1 MSRMMDYGNE
11 NSNIGRQRD
20 LVLSVNEF
28 VFLQNKTNGQIK
40 TQAGPMT
47 ITISQQEALVI
58 FNAKSKKFEET
69 NDFERAKQ
77 LFIAPP
83 EGWYTILK
91 NPTSDG
97 QYPEAGKANTTPSTI
112 TVGKKINIPGPASF
126 ALFPGQMAKTVR
138 GHKLRSNQYLLAR
151 VYDAEAAQNGL
162 KTATIVD
169 ANGNETEAATD
180 TKYFVGQLLVIKG
193 TEISFYIPPTGIEVI
208 PQTPYGDDYVRD
220 AVTLERLEYAIL
232 KDENGSKRYEHG
244 PAVVFPE
251 PTETFVKANEK
262 KGNVIFRALELSP
275 ISGIYLKVIADYT
288 DENGVEHKTGEEL
301 FITGKE
307 QQIFYPRE
315 ELALI
320 QYDGKYMHHA
330 IAIPEGEGRYI
341 MDRITGEIKTVKGY
355 CMYLPDP
362 RTEVVV
368 QRKLSDSECE
378 LMYPGNTEVKDVN
391 AEINERQMEK
401 LARKGMTNQ
410 VMDSLNNVYST
421 AKMTD
426 SLALFEVNANIS
438 RGSSYTKPRT
448 ITLDTKYDGV
458 VSINVWTGYAI
469 NVVSKSGE
477 RKVVVGPTTT
487 LLDYDETIEALHLD
501 SGTTGFMQISDIHI
515 KDKIVAQTKDY
526 VKVMIDVSYLADFDE
541 EKKDSWFSVNNYEK
555 YLKDVMRNRLKN
567 KVKTLTVQ
575 EFYNDYVS
583 IVENTLV
590 SEENEFK
597 NGMVLT
603 DVEVQGISMENEVA
617 ALMDQHQKE
626 VLSKTIQLQAV
637 ESEIEVEKKLAEA
650 QRKKMDLKAA
660 NDAHAREI
668 EYANDVAIATNKA
681 ELQTMYQEVEAAKL
695 AAEQDMAEIRTMIE
709 EQKLQSKIA
718 EDNARIET
726 EQKLADIEAKKYDAY
741 ALTVAQIMESIQP
754 GLIEALNANANA
766 NLIEG
771 IGEAVAPYA
780 IAKGDSIAETVNTML
795 RGTSLQD
802 TIKNIKTYDIK

>member
-368 QRKLSDSECE
+368 QRKLSNSECE
-378 LMYPGNTEVKDVN
+378 LMYPGNTEVKNVN

-410 VMDSLNNVYST
+410 VMDNLNNFYST

-681 ELQTMYQEVEAAKL
+681 ELQAMHQEVEAAKL

-726 EQKLADIEAKKYDAY
+726 EQKLADIEAQKYDAY

>member
-11 NSNIGRQRD
+11 NSNVGRQRD

-368 QRKLSDSECE
+368 QRKLSNSECE
-378 LMYPGNTEVKDVN
+378 LMYPGNTEVKNVN

-410 VMDSLNNVYST
+410 VMDNLNNFYST

-526 VKVMIDVSYLADFDE
+526 VKVMIDVSYLADFNE

-583 IVENTLV
+583 IVENTLI

-681 ELQTMYQEVEAAKL
+681 ELQTMRQEVEAAKL

-726 EQKLADIEAKKYDAY
+726 EQKLADIEAQKYDAY

>member
-368 QRKLSDSECE
+368 QRKLSNSECE

-567 KVKTLTVQ
+567 KVKTLAVQ

-583 IVENTLV
+583 IVENTLI

-668 EYANDVAIATNKA
+668 EYANEVAIATNKA
-681 ELQTMYQEVEAAKL
+681 ELQTMRQEVEAAKL

-726 EQKLADIEAKKYDAY
+726 EQKLADIEAQKYDAY

>member
-11 NSNIGRQRD
+11 NSSIGRQRD

-301 FITGKE
+301 FITGNE

-378 LMYPGNTEVKDVN
+378 LMYPGNTEVKNVN
-391 AEINERQMEK
+391 AKINERQMEK

-421 AKMTD
+421 ANMTD

-458 VSINVWTGYAI
+458 VSIDVWTGYAV

-477 RKVVVGPTTT
+477 RNVVVGPTTT

-583 IVENTLV
+583 IVENTLI

-660 NDAHAREI
+660 NDAHEREI
-668 EYANDVAIATNKA
+668 KYANDVAIATNKA
-681 ELQTMYQEVEAAKL
+681 ELQAMHQEVEAAKL
-695 AAEQDMAEIRTMIE
+695 AAEQDMTEIRTMIE

-726 EQKLADIEAKKYDAY
+726 EQKLADIEAQKYDAY

>member
-301 FITGKE
+301 FITGNE

-378 LMYPGNTEVKDVN
+378 LMYPGNTEVKNVN

-421 AKMTD
+421 ANMTD

-458 VSINVWTGYAI
+458 VSIDVWTGYAI

-477 RKVVVGPTTT
+477 RKVVIGPTTT

-567 KVKTLTVQ
+567 KIKTLTVQ

-583 IVENTLV
+583 IVENTLI

-597 NGMVLT
+597 NGMILT

-660 NDAHAREI
+660 NDAHEREI
-668 EYANDVAIATNKA
+668 KYANDVAIATNKA
-681 ELQTMYQEVEAAKL
+681 ELQTMHQEIEAAKL

-726 EQKLADIEAKKYDAY
+726 EQKLADIEAQKYDAY

>member
-1 MSRMMDYGNE
+1 MSRFDNE
-11 NSNIGRQRD
+11 TYPTNNVRQKD

-28 VFLQNKTNGQIK
+28 VFLQSRTNGQIK

-368 QRKLSDSECE
+368 QRKLSNSECE

-583 IVENTLV
+583 IVESTLI

-660 NDAHAREI
+660 NDAHEREI
-668 EYANDVAIATNKA
+668 KYANDVAIATNKA
-681 ELQTMYQEVEAAKL
+681 ELQAMHQELEATKL
-695 AAEQDMAEIRTMIE
+695 AAEQDMEELRAMIE

-726 EQKLADIEAKKYDAY
+726 EKKLADIEAKKYDAY

-754 GLIEALNANANA
+754 GLIEALNTNANV

-780 IAKGDSIAETVNTML
+780 IAKGDSIAETINTML

>member
-126 ALFPGQMAKTVR
+126 ALFPGQMAQTVR

-368 QRKLSDSECE
+368 QRKLSNSECE

-567 KVKTLTVQ
+567 KVKTLAVQ

-583 IVENTLV
+583 IVENTLI

-668 EYANDVAIATNKA
+668 EYANEVAIATNKA
-681 ELQTMYQEVEAAKL
+681 ELQTMRQEVEAAKL

-726 EQKLADIEAKKYDAY
+726 EQKLADIEAQKYDAY

>member
-11 NSNIGRQRD
+11 NSSIGRQRD

-301 FITGKE
+301 FITGNE

-378 LMYPGNTEVKDVN
+378 LMYPGNTEVKNVN
-391 AEINERQMEK
+391 AKINERQMEK

-421 AKMTD
+421 ANMTD

-458 VSINVWTGYAI
+458 VSIDVWTGYAV

-515 KDKIVAQTKDY
+515 KDKIVAKTKDY

-567 KVKTLTVQ
+567 KIKTLTVQ

-583 IVENTLV
+583 IVENTLI

-617 ALMDQHQKE
+617 ALIDQHQKE

-660 NDAHAREI
+660 NDAHEREI
-668 EYANDVAIATNKA
+668 KYANDVAIATNKA
-681 ELQTMYQEVEAAKL
+681 ELQAMHQEVEAAKL
-695 AAEQDMAEIRTMIE
+695 AAEQDMTEIRTMIE

-726 EQKLADIEAKKYDAY
+726 EQKLADIEAQKYDAY